1 MNSRVESCRAV
12 PLMPACLNRSSIG
25 IKPLPLLFEELLQ
38 GLFGILW
45 FSHDVS
51 PFQFQRRGPAI
62 QAVPL
67 S

>member
-1 MNSRVESCRAV
+1 LNSRVESCRAV
-12 PLMPACLNRSSIG
+12 PLTTVFRNRSFIG

-51 PFQFQRRGPAI
+51 PFQFQRRGPTI